1 MGNPA
6 RLVNLAGI
14 AAVLVLNLAG
24 DNARG
29 AAAAGVRTRLVAD
42 SLAGQLLVATS
53 QLTDPR
59 FVQTVVY
66 LVRYDS
72 SGAMGLVVNR
82 PLGDVPM
89 ARVLEPLG
97 IDATGVSGNI
107 RVYYGGP
114 VERARGLVL
123 HTADYVGEGT
133 LVVNNTMALT
143 AQPEVLGAMAAG
155 KGPRLTLFAL
165 GYAGWGPGQLDAEI
179 DAGHW
184 ITVPSD
190 EGLVFDDD
198 HRTKWERAIARRTIK
213 L

>member
-1 MGNPA
+1 MTGNA
-6 RLVNLAGI
+6 LRLVNLAGI

-24 DNARG
+24 DDARG
-29 AAAAGVRTRLVAD
+29 AAAVRSRPVAD
-42 SLAGQLLVATS
+42 SLAGQLLVATP

-66 LVRYDS
+66 LVRHNA
-72 SGAMGLVVNR
+72 SGALGVVVNR

-97 IDATGVSGNI
+97 IDATGVSGSI
-107 RVYYGGP
+107 PVHYGGP

-143 AQPEVLGAMAAG
+143 AHPEVLRAMAAG
-155 KGPRLTLFAL
+155 EGPRRTLFAV

-198 HRTKWERAIARRTIK
+198 YRSKWEQAIARRTIK